1 MMSANHVIAAALI
14 EDLENNASWRRDK
27 AAQYPDDER
36 NVRAAEIS
44 ERLMDEAAQLGA
56 DDVRLR
62 RLEVLS
68 QNLCGDGLE
77 LVQDINEHHRAIGFG
92 YSPVSISE
100 YLDDLIE
107 IYQRCTKRPTLK
119 VVESRVIEVPE

>member
-1 MMSANHVIAAALI
+1 MCANHVIAAALI
-14 EDLENNASWRRDK
+14 DDLENNAAWRRDK

-92 YSPVSISE
+92 YSPASISE
-100 YLDDLIE
+100 YLDDLIG

-119 VVESRVIEVPE
+119 VVERRVIEVSE

>member
-1 MMSANHVIAAALI
+1 MMTITD
-14 EDLENNASWRRDK
+14 DLEKNASWRRDK

-92 YSPVSISE
+92 YSPASISE
-100 YLDDLIE
+100 YLDDLID